1 MVIIPAIDLIDGK
14 CVRLIQGQY
23 DRQIT
28 YKDDP
33 VEQARQF
40 HADGARWLHIVD
52 LDGAKAGRPVNTAAI
67 AAITRIGRSP
77 WRGRPAL
84 ASRDH
89 PGLALPDHE
98 KPAAAEVQGQDA
110 LATTAGLRIEVG
122 GGIRDEA
129 SIRQLLDLGVTRVI
143 IGTKAVSDFA
153 WFSRMARKFRGQ
165 IVLGLD
171 ARGET
176 VATHGWLRSA
186 PAPVAPPPSG
196 VTDSSQ
202 PRAAGPQAEG
212 GWATVLE
219 FAAQADM
226 LPLAAIIYTDISKD
240 GMLCGPNIE
249 RTKALVETVKTPVI
263 ASGGV
268 KEADDIRKLKPIGV
282 AGVIVGR
289 SLYEGTL
296 TLKDALAAA
305 K

>member
-14 CVRLIQGQY
+14 CVRLIQGRY

-40 HADGARWLHIVD
+40 HADGATWLHIVD
-52 LDGAKAGRPVNTAAI
+52 LDGAKAGRPVNTKTI
-67 AAITRIGRSP
+67 AAVA
-77 WRGRPAL
+77 AL
-84 ASRDH
+84 
-89 PGLALPDHE
+89 GLL
-98 KPAAAEVQGQDA
+98 KV
-110 LATTAGLRIEVG
+110 EVG

-143 IGTKAVSDFA
+143 IGTKAVSDFE

-171 ARGET
+171 ARGDT
-176 VATHGWLRSA
+176 VATHGWI
-186 PAPVAPPPSG
+186 
-196 VTDSSQ
+196 
-202 PRAAGPQAEG
+202 EG
-212 GWATVLE
+212 SMQTLLE
-219 FAAQADM
+219 FAAQADK

-249 RTKALVETVKTPVI
+249 RTRALVEAVKTPVV

-268 KEADDIRKLKPIGV
+268 REAADIHRLKPIGV
-282 AGVIVGR
+282 AAVIVGR

-296 TLKDALAAA
+296 TLPDALAAA